1 MYLFM
6 VPQLK
11 DIKELS
17 ERIDAQVVLMRNAY
31 EAQLNLIESA
41 IEMERALTI
50 EYNRKRWEALY
61 KKRDK
66 EEMTNIHQ
74 KIEKVIYNLSGQF
87 TFECDE
93 GLKLVESKALDT

>member
-1 MYLFM
+1 M

-31 EAQLNLIESA
+31 ESQLNLIESA

-66 EEMTNIHQ
+66 EEMTNIYSKMEQ
-74 KIEKVIYNLSGQF
+74 VIFMDN
-87 TFECDE
+87 
-93 GLKLVESKALDT
+93 